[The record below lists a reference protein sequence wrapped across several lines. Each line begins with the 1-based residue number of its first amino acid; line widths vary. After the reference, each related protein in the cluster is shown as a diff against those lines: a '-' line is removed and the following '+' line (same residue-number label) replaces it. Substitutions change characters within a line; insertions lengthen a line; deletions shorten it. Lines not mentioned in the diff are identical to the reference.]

1 MRVRVIRAGWQ
12 VVAGALL
19 IVLSVTGT
27 GLAAS
32 ARVAKT
38 APPVFVYVTNEGNKV
53 IVISGAA
60 RKVTKTIKVGSSP
73 NAIAITPNDKTVYVV
88 LNRHAVVPINAVTN
102 RYEGAPI
109 QLTGGGQPVAIA
121 ITPDSKMAYVVTRNQ
136 PTGAVTPILTATNQA
151 LSPITVG
158 SNPVSIAITPDGK
171 MAYVANSV
179 SGTITPIVLATNQ
192 ALSPISV
199 GSNPGSIAFTPN
211 SEMGYVTIAGGKVV
225 PFSTAT
231 NEAGPQLP
239 VGSGSSGIAFSADSK
254 LAFMRLR
261 NSESHRLVFISTATG
276 KVVKTVT
283 FGPSISDISAII
295 ISPDAKT
302 VYVAEYDAFEKP
314 SVFPISVAAGKVG
327 KPIKMAAIVDSI
339 AFTPNGQAAWALMA
353 QSQVGS
359 FSTATGKAGKPIPA
373 GSQTGSMVITP

>member
-1 MRVRVIRAGWQ
+1 MRVRAIRAGRQ

-19 IVLSVTGT
+19 IVLSLTGT

-32 ARVAKT
+32 ATVAKT

-60 RKVTKTIKVGSSP
+60 NKVTKTIKVDSRP
-73 NAIAITPNDKTVYVV
+73 NAIAITPNDRTVYVAV
-88 LNRHAVVPINAVTN
+88 DRHAVVPINAVTN
-102 RYEGAPI
+102 RYERAPI
-109 QLTGGGQPVAIA
+109 QVAGGQPVAIA
-121 ITPDSKMAYVVTRNQ
+121 ITPDSKMAYVVSRNQ
-136 PTGAVTPILTATNQA
+136 PTGTVTPIVTATNQA

-179 SGTITPIVLATNQ
+179 SGTITPIVIATNQ

-199 GSNPGSIAFTPN
+199 GANPGSIAFTPN
-211 SEMGYVTIAGGKVV
+211 SAMGYVTIADGKVV

-276 KVVKTVT
+276 NVVKTVT
-283 FGPSISDISAII
+283 FGPSISDISAIAT
-295 ISPDAKT
+295 SPNAKT
-302 VYVAEYDAFEKP
+302 VYVAEYDAFEKAA
-314 SVFPISVAAGKVG
+314 VFPISIATGKVG

-339 AFTPNGQAAWALMA
+339 KFIPNGRAAWALMA

-359 FSTATGKAGKPIPA
+359 FSTATGKVGEPIPA